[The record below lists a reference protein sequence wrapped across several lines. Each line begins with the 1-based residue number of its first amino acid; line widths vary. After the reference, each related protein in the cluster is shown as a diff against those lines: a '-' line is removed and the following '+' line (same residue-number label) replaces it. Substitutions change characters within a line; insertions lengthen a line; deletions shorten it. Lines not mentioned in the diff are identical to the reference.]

1 MPLTVSLSARYIN
14 ALRQL
19 PQYACNAENTGPV
32 THALTGV
39 QILPLGDIT
48 DPGDDSGLL
57 EVIFPGGHR
66 IEVIAGMFFQL
77 ALKEAA
83 EIEITTSPYDFNI
96 PPSHQSFVQ
105 VRLTELGRHLK
116 RKHALSELQ

>member
-39 QILPLGDIT
+39 QILPLGDIA

-96 PPSHQSFVQ
+96 PERQQTAVQ
-105 VRLTELGRHLK
+105 IRLTELGDHLE
-116 RKHALSELQ
+116 RKHALS

>member
-1 MPLTVSLSARYIN
+1 MTLPVSLSARYIN

-19 PQYACNAENTGPV
+19 PQYACNADNNGPV

-66 IEVIAGMFFQL
+66 IEVIGGMFFKL

-83 EIEITTSPYDFNI
+83 EIEITTAPFDFNI
-96 PPSHQSFVQ
+96 PPKHQTFVQ
-105 VRLTELGRHLK
+105 IRLTELGNHLD
-116 RKHALSELQ
+116 RKHGLS